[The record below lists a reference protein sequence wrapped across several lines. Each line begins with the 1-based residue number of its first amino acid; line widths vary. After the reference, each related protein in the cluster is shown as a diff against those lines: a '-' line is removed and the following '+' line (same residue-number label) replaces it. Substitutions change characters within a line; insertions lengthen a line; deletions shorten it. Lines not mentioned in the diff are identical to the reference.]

1 MAAKT
6 RSAIPIIVL
15 SILELALNKVTL
27 AFNWYLEV
35 ILLVKNRRELVHNI
49 VAGVLTTA
57 LVFSLSIFLYA
68 TFYHAYMPIEVEI

>member
-1 MAAKT
+1 M
-6 RSAIPIIVL
+6 
-15 SILELALNKVTL
+15 NKVTL

-68 TFYHAYMPIEVEI
+68 TFYHAYMPIEVIPL